1 MTMITQKEINEAVKV
16 WLDYKDSDRY
26 NDENAKK
33 LCWAR
38 ITIREALRQGC
49 VIINPHEFNYNSATC
64 CFTAI
69 RNAMEER

>member
-1 MTMITQKEINEAVKV
+1 MIPQKEINEAVEI
-16 WLDYKDSDRY
+16 WLNYKDSDRY
-26 NDENAKK
+26 NDTDAKK

-49 VIINPHEFNYNSATC
+49 IIINPHEFNYNSATC